1 MKHKLLTASA
11 ALPLALMLGGGAI
24 YCLVTAFGLPVEES
38 GRLWMVW
45 ALCALGG
52 CVLYSIPNG
61 GLLTAVGSIAAIFWL
76 WNRPGISVALRALI
90 CRISLVYH
98 NGYGWGVVQYS
109 GLDWAA
115 TDLDPLF
122 ACLGGILAFV
132 AAAVVVKGRGGIAAI
147 ILSLPPL
154 VATMVVNDTP
164 PDALPLFFYLT
175 AVVLLML
182 TRFVARRDPV
192 QGAKLAAIAIVPT
205 ALVLGGLFLLCPKD
219 TYVNKAQERLDAV
232 TNWWKTSVVSMFQ
245 GSSGLGQDL
254 TPTPTASART
264 QLGSLGPRR
273 IFPYEV
279 MKVTADFDGPLYL
292 RGQDYDKYDGLSWTS
307 TLDRAEYLPTSTYF
321 SHRGKVTVTTKQ
333 PMAVQYIPSYQAKPQ
348 SLTNGRLDNPDGLT
362 EFQWSVSK
370 FAGFSDMWSSYNLD
384 MSVFDRYLE
393 LPDATLEWAE
403 PMVEQILREW
413 ASQSLSIDS
422 FVYSIDEEGYIIS
435 VDDSTSSVPNDTDM
449 STMNYIVRNSDM
461 VQIITNYVN
470 NSARYSLNTGRM
482 DDSYTDFA
490 QWFLEDSDTGY
501 CVHFATAAAV
511 LLRAAGI
518 PARYVTG
525 YMVNCEAGKPVTVE
539 SDRAHAWVEYYDEF
553 LNTWVIIE
561 PTPPDLSEDEPEDE
575 SVTAPPPVTQPL
587 TEPAETETTA
597 PTEPATRPGQNGG
610 DVQVD
615 IAIEEVRA
623 WEILRWFVLAIAAFA
638 AIVLQRLIRI
648 ALRRRA
654 LTGGPNRRAL
664 GLWQDVERISAFL
677 KQEPPE
683 NLLELAQK
691 AKFSQ
696 HELTKEELHRFT
708 AWLKDA
714 RKDLQARP
722 LLHRIWC
729 RYVLALW

>member
-11 ALPLALMLGGGAI
+11 AAPLALMLGGGAI
-24 YCLVTAFGLPVEES
+24 YCLVTAFGLPVEEA
-38 GRLWMVW
+38 GRLWMIW

-122 ACLGGILAFV
+122 ACLGGIIAF
-132 AAAVVVKGRGGIAAI
+132 AAAAAVVKGRGGIAAI

-154 VATMVVNDTP
+154 VSTMVVTDTP
-164 PDALPLFFYLT
+164 PAALPLFFYLT

-182 TRFVARRDPV
+182 TRFVARRDAL
-192 QGAKLAAIAIVPT
+192 QGARLAAMAILPT
-205 ALVLGGLFLLCPKD
+205 ALALGGLLLLCPKD

-232 TNWWKTSVVSMFQ
+232 TNWWKTSVVSLFQ

-264 QLGSLGPRR
+264 SLGSLGPRR

-279 MKVTADFDGPLYL
+279 MTVTADFDGPLYL
-292 RGQDYDKYDGLSWTS
+292 RGQDYDKYDGMSWTA
-307 TLDRAEYLPTSTYF
+307 TLDRNEFLPSSSYL
-321 SHRGKVTVTTKQ
+321 SHRGKVTVTTNQ
-333 PMAVQYIPSYQAKPQ
+333 PMAVQYIPSYQAKPKQ
-348 SLTNGRLDNPDGLT
+348 LINGRLDNPDGLT
-362 EFQWSVSK
+362 EFEWSVSK
-370 FAGFSDMWSSYNLD
+370 FAGFPGVWSSYYIDRSTLD
-384 MSVFDRYLE
+384 HYLE

-403 PMVEQILREW
+403 PLVEQIIAEQIIYEVL
-413 ASQSLSIDS
+413 AS
-422 FVYSIDEEGYIIS
+422 EGYVIDRDAVH
-435 VDDSTSSVPNDTDM
+435 VDCTTGTVTVKMED
-449 STMNYIVRNSDM
+449 YG
-461 VQIITNYVN
+461 YVESHT
-470 NSARYSLNTGRM
+470 NSAQAIVDYVKNSATYSLNTGRM
-482 DDSYTDFA
+482 DEGYGDFS
-490 QWFLEDSDTGY
+490 QWFLEESDTGY
-501 CVHFATAAAV
+501 CVHFATAATV

-525 YMVNCEAGKPVTVE
+525 YMVNCEAGKTVTVE
-539 SDRAHAWVEYYDEF
+539 SDRAHAWVEYYDDV
-553 LNTWVIIE
+553 LNTWLIAE
-561 PTPPDLSEDEPEDE
+561 PTPPDLSGDEPEDE

-587 TEPAETETTA
+587 TEPEETETTA

-615 IAIEEVRA
+615 ISVEEVRT
-623 WEILRWFVLAIAAFA
+623 WEILRWFVLTAVIFA
-638 AIVLQRLIRI
+638 AIILQRLIRI
-648 ALRRRA
+648 ALRRRS

-683 NLLELAQK
+683 ELLELAQK

-696 HELTKEELHRFT
+696 YELTKEELHRFT
-708 AWLKDA
+708 AWLKAA
-714 RKDLQARP
+714 RKELRSRP
-722 LLHRIWC
+722 VFQRIWC

>member
-11 ALPLALMLGGGAI
+11 AAPLALMLGGGAI
-24 YCLVTAFGLPVEES
+24 YCLVTAFGLPVEEA
-38 GRLWMVW
+38 GRLWMIW

-52 CVLYSIPNG
+52 CVLYSIPHG

-122 ACLGGILAFV
+122 ACLGGIIAF
-132 AAAVVVKGRGGIAAI
+132 AAAAAVVKGRGGIAAI
-147 ILSLPPL
+147 ILSLPPI
-154 VATMVVNDTP
+154 VSTMVVNDTP
-164 PDALPLFFYLT
+164 PAALPLFFYLT

-182 TRFVARRDPV
+182 TRFVARRDPI
-192 QGAKLAAIAIVPT
+192 QGAKLAAMAILPT
-205 ALVLGGLFLLCPKD
+205 ALVLGGLLLLCPKD

-232 TNWWKTSVVSMFQ
+232 TNWWKTSVVSLFQ
-245 GSSGLGQDL
+245 GSNGLGQDL

-264 QLGSLGPRR
+264 SLGSLGPRR

-279 MKVTADFDGPLYL
+279 MTVTADFDGPLYL
-292 RGQDYDKYDGLSWTS
+292 RGQDYDKYDGMSWTS
-307 TLDRAEYLPTSTYF
+307 TLDRNEYLPTSTYF

-333 PMAVQYIPSYQAKPQ
+333 PMAVQYIPSYQAKPKQ
-348 SLTNGRLDNPDGLT
+348 LINGRLDNPDGLT

-370 FAGFSDMWSSYNLD
+370 FAGFPDMWGSYYIDRSTLD
-384 MSVFDRYLE
+384 HYLE
-393 LPDATLEWAE
+393 LPEDTRAWAE
-403 PMVEQILREW
+403 ALVDDIFYVAL
-413 ASQSLSIDS
+413 
-422 FVYSIDEEGYIIS
+422 VTEEGYDVDRDAVHIDRTTGTAIVKVS
-435 VDDSTSSVPNDTDM
+435 VDDYGYVESYVDRVQS
-449 STMNYIVRNSDM
+449 IV
-461 VQIITNYVN
+461 NYVN
-470 NSARYSLNTGRM
+470 NSATYSLNTGRM
-482 DDSYTDFA
+482 GGNYDDFA
-490 QWFLEDSDTGY
+490 LWFLTESDTGY
-501 CVHFATAAAV
+501 CVHFATAATV

-525 YMVNCEAGKPVTVE
+525 YMVNCEAGKTVTVE
-539 SDRAHAWVEYYDEF
+539 SDRAHAWVEYYDDN
-553 LNTWVIIE
+553 LNTWLIAE
-561 PTPPDLSEDEPEDE
+561 PTPPDLSDDEPEDE

-587 TEPAETETTA
+587 TEPEETETTA

-615 IAIEEVRA
+615 ISVEEVRT
-623 WEILRWFVLAIAAFA
+623 WEILRWFILVAVIFA
-638 AIVLQRLIRI
+638 AIILQRLIRI
-648 ALRRRA
+648 ALRRRS

-683 NLLELAQK
+683 ELLELAQK

-696 HELTKEELHRFT
+696 YELTKEELHRFT
-708 AWLKDA
+708 AWLKAA
-714 RKDLQARP
+714 RKDLRSRP
-722 LLHRIWC
+722 VFQRIWC